1 MATKK
6 RDGSK
11 APAKRQ
17 AKSKV
22 SKAGGAIYQVKIT
35 LDDVKPPI
43 WRRVETRD
51 CSLARL
57 HDIIQAS
64 MGWSDGHL
72 HVFEIGGEQ
81 YGLPEQWQEGGW
93 GEPEVDDSS
102 KLKLSQLA
110 AGSIKKFRYVYD
122 MGDSWQHT
130 IQIEKI
136 IEAEPGAHYPRCIK
150 GARACP
156 PEDCGG
162 AWGYG
167 DLLEAIS
174 NPKHP
179 QHEEMKEWLEGE
191 FDPEEFNLDRINQD
205 LA

>member
-1 MATKK
+1 M
-6 RDGSK
+6 SK
-11 APAKRQ
+11 T
-17 AKSKV
+17 
-22 SKAGGAIYQVKIT
+22 GGTIYQVKIT

-57 HDIIQAS
+57 HDIIQIS

-110 AGSIKKFRYVYD
+110 AGGIKKFRYVYD
-122 MGDSWQHT
+122 MGDRLATHDSDREDHRGRTRPT
-130 IQIEKI
+130 IHVASKATAPVPPKI
-136 IEAEPGAHYPRCIK
+136 AAGR
-150 GARACP
+150 GVM
-156 PEDCGG
+156 
-162 AWGYG
+162 
-167 DLLEAIS
+167 AIS
-174 NPKHP
+174 SRPSAIPSIRNTKKCRNGWRTSLIPRSLT
-179 QHEEMKEWLEGE
+179 WTGSI
-191 FDPEEFNLDRINQD
+191 RT
-205 LA
+205 